1 MPELSS
7 NIPIICLD
15 IETFKTVVKQLA
27 QEISDE
33 ELDPWIDVKETMR
46 LLNITSKTTLQKYRD
61 SGQIEFRRLSKKNII
76 YRKRSV
82 LNFKDS
88 TTG

>member
-1 MPELSS
+1 MPDFSTNL
-7 NIPIICLD
+7 PLICLD
-15 IETFKTVVKQLA
+15 LVTFKTVVVGYA

-33 ELDPWIDVKETMR
+33 ELDPWINVKETMR

-61 SGQIEFRRLSKKNII
+61 SGQIEFKRLSKKNII

-82 LNFKDS
+82 LNFKNS
-88 TTG
+88 TTE